1 MEKPTKITNIILFDI
16 RRRILGLNRRI
27 RRFTH
32 RIPIESVNFG
42 SLRRLTPI
50 SRHFGIDRGLSIARY
65 YIERFLL
72 THASDIKG
80 HVLEIGD
87 DNYTR
92 KIGGDS
98 VTKSDVLHVVEGNP
112 LATIVADLTCADHIS
127 SNTFNCIIFI
137 QTLQFIYDVQTAIRT
152 LYRILKPG
160 GVLLATCHGISQISR
175 SDMNR
180 WGEYW
185 RFTTLSARILFEE
198 VFPAENIKVRAHGN
212 VLAAISFLHGL
223 AAEELTKQEL
233 NYHDPNYELM
243 ITVKAVKKS
252 QL

>member
-1 MEKPTKITNIILFDI
+1 MEKPTKITNIIRIDI
-16 RRRILGLNRRI
+16 RSKMLSLYHRVWRLTLRKSI
-27 RRFTH
+27 R
-32 RIPIESVNFG
+32 SVNIG

-65 YIERFLL
+65 YIDRFLH
-72 THASDIKG
+72 TYASNIQG

-92 KIGGDS
+92 KFGGDRII
-98 VTKSDVLHVVEGNP
+98 KSDVLHVVEGNP
-112 LATIVADLTCADHIS
+112 LATIVADLTCADHIP
-127 SNTFNCIIFI
+127 SNIFDCIIFT
-137 QTLQFIYDVQTAIRT
+137 QTLQFIYDVRAAIRT

-175 SDMNR
+175 SDMDC

-185 RFTTLSARILFEE
+185 RFTTLSARLLFEE
-198 VFPAENIKVRAHGN
+198 VFPEENIEVRAHGN

-233 NYHDPNYELM
+233 DYHDPDFELM
-243 ITVKAVKKS
+243 ITVKAVKPE
-252 QL
+252 

>member
-1 MEKPTKITNIILFDI
+1 MEKPTKITYIILFDI
-16 RRRILGLNRRI
+16 RRRILGLYHRV
-27 RRFTH
+27 RRFTL
-32 RIPIESVNFG
+32 RMPIGSVNLG

-50 SRHFGIDRGLSIARY
+50 SRHFGVDRGLSIARY

-92 KIGGDS
+92 KIGGDC
-98 VTKSDVLHVVEGNP
+98 VTNSDVLHVVEGNP
-112 LATIVADLTCADHIS
+112 LATIVADLTCADNIP
-127 SNTFNCIIFI
+127 SNTFDCIIFT
-137 QTLQFIYDVQTAIRT
+137 QTLQFIYDVRAAIRT
-152 LYRILKPG
+152 LYRILKPD

-175 SDMNR
+175 SDMDR

-185 RFTTLSARILFEE
+185 RFTTLSARLLFEE
-198 VFPAENIKVRAHGN
+198 VFPEENIEVRAHGN

-223 AAEELTKQEL
+223 AAEELKKQEL
-233 NYHDPNYELM
+233 DYHDPNYELM

-252 QL
+252 

>member
-1 MEKPTKITNIILFDI
+1 MEKIRKIKSMIPVDI
-16 RRRILGLNRRI
+16 RRRTLSLYIRVRRLSFRKSI
-27 RRFTH
+27 G
-32 RIPIESVNFG
+32 SVNLG

-50 SRHFGIDRGLSIARY
+50 SRYFGGDRGLIIDHY

-72 THASDIKG
+72 TYASNIRG

-92 KIGGDS
+92 KFGGDR
-98 VTKSDVLHVVEGNP
+98 VTKSDVLHVMEGNP
-112 LATIVADLTCADHIS
+112 MATIVADLTCADHIPS
-127 SNTFNCIIFI
+127 DTFDCIIFT
-137 QTLQFIYDVQTAIRT
+137 QTLQFIYDVRAAIRT

-175 SDMNR
+175 YDMDY

-185 RFTTLSARILFEE
+185 RFTTLSTRLLFEE
-198 VFPAENIKVRAHGN
+198 VFPVENIEVRAHGN
-212 VLAAISFLHGL
+212 VLAAIAYLHGL

-233 NYHDPNYELM
+233 DYHDPDFELI
-243 ITVKAVKKS
+243 ITVKAVKPA
-252 QL
+252 